1 MRTRTAITEGRHSLT
16 AIVEEPQAA
25 GQLWVLRAAT
35 RSLNDEQ
42 RAALERFDDARL

>member
-1 MRTRTAITEGRHSLT
+1 MRTRTAITEGRRSLT
-16 AIVEEPQAA
+16 AIVEEPQT
-25 GQLWVLRAAT
+25 GQLWVLQAAT